1 MKKTIIAASLTALA
15 MGSVFADDTYKYNQA
30 QGEPIKY
37 NKDSPNKGGK
47 LTGGWYYDHAENVND
62 TTNFNHSANSTD
74 ITLTGGTFDE
84 LIGGNHIKQPTYT
97 GTPNVKIGDTK
108 VTMTGGS
115 IEYFIGGSKA
125 NNSDKTTL
133 ITGDV
138 TAVISGGTVTGAGMG
153 INGAEKVS
161 VVGGSCVKST
171 GVKSQGT
178 PASTTAETG
187 NISLSISGGTF
198 TGAVFGGSV
207 ADNYGEKQADS
218 DSSKPKLSIK
228 TGVSSLLIEGGTF
241 NSSEFGVFGGSAA
254 LGKQSSTESSGSSVT
269 IDAKKAVDIKG
280 RVVGGDLLGFGGSDG
295 YATSSKITGSTSV
308 SITGSGNIKTSES
321 VIGGS
326 LLHLTLD
333 GESSSSNISGTSSVF
348 VDAENAT
355 LGDEVIGGSYVRQ
368 RNPKGTNT
376 ASVTVESTSVTIQNG
391 TVKGNVIGGG
401 KVNGLQGTISNTVT
415 GDASVT
421 ISGGTVEG
429 VVIGGGHSKIGQG
442 ASGTMAADVK
452 GQASIQMTG
461 GTVHGVIGG
470 GLSYAYDKTGKFVST
485 SAVGSSAVSI
495 SGNSTVEAIK
505 YLAIGDEVNIS
516 AAVVG
521 GGVSWNKQSSDK
533 TTLKSTSDT
542 SSVVIDGATIN
553 ADVVGGGYAYGSG
566 SETAVKSA
574 ALTISNA
581 ELGSSDKE
589 VNVYAG
595 GIASDNAK
603 SSSVESAQLQI
614 TATTVSG
621 SVYTGGSG
629 VNSTVGTSSAALTDT
644 TVSGELNLE
653 GSDETSIVFNGV
665 NSVGSVAGTAQSYT
679 FNAADNQ
686 NAPVLTVGDGKGTI
700 DLSDAK
706 SIRAK
711 AKAGQTLIDGSVK
724 TDKEIVVVVETP
736 TGDFTYNVGA
746 GTGDG
751 MGITSGGLQIGEST
765 ISGKGEAN
773 TNSKTLSEAFLGS
786 VAFVNQ
792 GAEFIADEGLN
803 AAVRAAQGASGF
815 TAFGAIHGGKS
826 RYETGS
832 HVDLRGT
839 SLAAGAA
846 GRVGG
851 ALIAGFVEAGWA
863 SSDSH
868 VNGARGDADHDYY
881 GVGAALRYDFSTPF
895 YLEGSVRAGS
905 ASTDFDGAFGNASAH
920 FESDAFYA
928 SAHLGGGYVFKLD
941 PVQLDLYGR
950 YTVTYLDNDDTDL
963 GTGYGETLSMSSA
976 STHALR
982 IGGRLTGDFSE
993 TTSWKVGAAYEHVFD
1008 GDAEAEILFGGSAAA
1023 LDVPSLSGNTGI
1035 LELGL
1040 SVKPSAASP
1049 WTADIGVKGY
1059 VGDRRGAAGSISVLY
1074 AF

>member
-15 MGSVFADDTYKYNQA
+15 MGPAFAGASEYEANGQTKIFDGTGSYPSGNS
-30 QGEPIKY
+30 IK
-37 NKDSPNKGGK
+37 
-47 LTGGWYYDHAENVND
+47 LIGGWHYDDKTEKND
-62 TTNFNHSANSTD
+62 LDHSASNTN

-84 LIGGNHIKQPTYT
+84 LIGGNHIRMTEA
-97 GTPNVKIGDTK
+97 GNDDLKIGNTH
-108 VTMTGGS
+108 VTLSGQGS
-115 IEYFIGGSKA
+115 VTYFIGGSKA
-125 NNSDKTTL
+125 NNADSTNLTT
-133 ITGDV
+133 GNV
-138 TAVISGGTVTGAGMG
+138 TAVISGGTVTGSAMSWGNKDK
-153 INGAEKVS
+153 IS
-161 VVGGSCVKST
+161 VVGGSYVKST
-171 GVKSQGT
+171 GAGGGT
-178 PASTTAETG
+178 PASTTAKTG
-187 NISLSISGGTF
+187 DISLSISDGTF

-207 ADNYGEKQADS
+207 ADNYGKEQAS
-218 DSSKPKLSIK
+218 DSSKPDLSIT
-228 TGVSSLLIEGGTF
+228 TGVSSLRIEGGTF
-241 NSSEFGVFGGSAA
+241 QSSNPEKPKDYDFGVFGGSAA
-254 LGKQSSTESSGSSVT
+254 LGQKSSTESSGSSVI
-269 IDAKKAVDIKG
+269 IDAKNDVDITG
-280 RVVGGDLLGFGGSDG
+280 RVVGGDLLGFGGKDN

-308 SITGSGNIKTSES
+308 SITGSEKIETSES

-333 GESSSSNISGTSSVF
+333 GESSSSSISGTSSVF

-368 RNPKGTNT
+368 RDSKVTNT

-429 VVIGGGHSKIGQG
+429 VVIGGG
-442 ASGTMAADVK
+442 
-452 GQASIQMTG
+452 
-461 GTVHGVIGG
+461 
-470 GLSYAYDKTGKFVST
+470 LSYAYDTTGKFVST

-495 SGNSTVEAIK
+495 SGDSTVEAIT
-505 YLAIGDEVNIS
+505 YLAAGDEVNIS

-521 GGVSWNKQSSDK
+521 GGVSWNKKNSET
-533 TTLKSTSDT
+533 TTLTSTSDA

-553 ADVVGGGYAYGSG
+553 DNVVGGGYAYGSG

-574 ALTISNA
+574 SLTISNA
-581 ELGSSDKE
+581 ELGSSGKE

-595 GIASDNAK
+595 GVASANAK
-603 SSSVESAQLQI
+603 SSSVESALLQI
-614 TATTVSG
+614 TATKVSG

-629 VNSTVGTSSAALTDT
+629 ANSTVGTSSASLTDT
-644 TVSGELNLE
+644 TVSGELNFK

-665 NSVGSVAGTAQSYT
+665 NSVGNVTGTAQSYT
-679 FNAADNQ
+679 FNAADDQ
-686 NAPVLTVGDGKGTI
+686 NDPVLTIGDGKGTI
-700 DLSDAK
+700 DLSAAK

-751 MGITSGGLQIGEST
+751 MGISSGGLQIGEST

-803 AAVRAAQGASGF
+803 AAVRAAQGAPGF

-976 STHALR
+976 TTHALR

-1008 GDAEAEILFGGSAAA
+1008 GDAEADILFGGSAAA

>member
-1 MKKTIIAASLTALA
+1 MKKTIIAASLPALA
-15 MGSVFADDTYKYNQA
+15 MGPAFAGASEYEANGQTKIFDGTGSYPSGDS
-30 QGEPIKY
+30 IK
-37 NKDSPNKGGK
+37 
-47 LTGGWYYDHAENVND
+47 LIGGWHYDDKTEKND
-62 TTNFNHSANSTD
+62 LDHSASNTN

-84 LIGGNHIKQPTYT
+84 LIGGNHIRKPNT
-97 GTPNVKIGDTK
+97 GSYDLKIGNTH
-108 VTMTGGS
+108 VTLSGEGS
-115 IEYFIGGSKA
+115 VTYFIGGSKA
-125 NNSDKTTL
+125 NNADNTNLTT
-133 ITGDV
+133 GNV
-138 TAVISGGTVTGAGMG
+138 TAVISGGTVTGSAMSWGNKDK
-153 INGAEKVS
+153 IS
-161 VVGGSCVKST
+161 VVGGSYVKST
-171 GVKSQGT
+171 GAGGGT
-178 PASTTAETG
+178 PASTTAKTG
-187 NISLSISGGTF
+187 DISLSISDGTF

-207 ADNYGEKQADS
+207 ADNYGKEQAS
-218 DSSKPKLSIK
+218 DSSKPHLSIT

-254 LGKQSSTESSGSSVT
+254 LGQKSSTESSGSSVI
-269 IDAKKAVDIKG
+269 IDAKNDVDITG
-280 RVVGGDLLGFGGSDG
+280 RVVGGDLLGFGGKDN

-308 SITGSGNIKTSES
+308 SITGSEKIETSES

-333 GESSSSNISGTSSVF
+333 GESSSSSISGTSSVF

-368 RNPKGTNT
+368 RDSKVTNT

-442 ASGTMAADVK
+442 ASGTMAADVE

-470 GLSYAYDKTGKFVST
+470 GLSYAYDTTGKFVST

-495 SGNSTVEAIK
+495 SGDSTVEAIT
-505 YLAIGDEVNIS
+505 YLAAGDEVNIS

-521 GGVSWNKQSSDK
+521 GGVSWNKKNSET
-533 TTLKSTSDT
+533 TTLTSTSDA

-553 ADVVGGGYAYGSG
+553 DNVVGGGYAYGSG

-574 ALTISNA
+574 SLTISNA
-581 ELGSSDKE
+581 ELGSSGKE

-595 GIASDNAK
+595 GVASANAK
-603 SSSVESAQLQI
+603 SSSVESALLQI
-614 TATTVSG
+614 TATKVSG

-629 VNSTVGTSSAALTDT
+629 ANSTVGTSSASLTDT
-644 TVSGELNLE
+644 TVSGELNFK

-665 NSVGSVAGTAQSYT
+665 NSVGNVTGTAQSYT
-679 FNAADNQ
+679 FNAADDQ
-686 NAPVLTVGDGKGTI
+686 NDPVLTIGDGKGTI
-700 DLSDAK
+700 DLSAAK

-751 MGITSGGLQIGEST
+751 MGISSGGLQIGEST

-803 AAVRAAQGASGF
+803 AAVRAAQGAPGC

-976 STHALR
+976 TTHALR

-1008 GDAEAEILFGGSAAA
+1008 GDAEADILFGGSAAA

-1040 SVKPSAASP
+1040 SVKPSTASP

>member
-15 MGSVFADDTYKYNQA
+15 MGPAFAGASEYEANGQTKIFDGTGSYPSGDSIKLIGGGHYDDKTETNVFD
-30 QGEPIKY
+30 
-37 NKDSPNKGGK
+37 
-47 LTGGWYYDHAENVND
+47 
-62 TTNFNHSANSTD
+62 HSASNTN

-84 LIGGNHIKQPTYT
+84 LIGGNHIRKPNT
-97 GTPNVKIGDTK
+97 GSYDLKIGNTH
-108 VTMTGGS
+108 VTLSGEGS
-115 IEYFIGGSKA
+115 VTYFIGGSKA
-125 NNSDKTTL
+125 NNADNTNLTT
-133 ITGDV
+133 GNV
-138 TAVISGGTVTGAGMG
+138 TAAISGGTVTGSAMSWGD
-153 INGAEKVS
+153 KVS
-161 VVGGSCVKST
+161 VIGGSYVKST
-171 GVKSQGT
+171 GNKDYGI
-178 PASTTAETG
+178 PALTTAETG
-187 NISLSISGGTF
+187 DISLSISGGTF

-207 ADNYGEKQADS
+207 ADNYGKEQAS
-218 DSSKPKLSIK
+218 DSSKPHLSIT

-254 LGKQSSTESSGSSVT
+254 LGQKSSTESSGSSVI
-269 IDAKKAVDIKG
+269 IDAKKDVDITG
-280 RVVGGDLLGFGGSDG
+280 RVVGGDLLGFGGSG
-295 YATSSKITGSTSV
+295 KNATSSTINGSTSV
-308 SITGSGNIKTSES
+308 SITGSKKIATSES

-333 GESSSSNISGTSSVF
+333 GESSSSSISGTSSVF

-368 RNPKGTNT
+368 RNPNGTNT
-376 ASVTVESTSVTIQNG
+376 ANVTVESTSVTIQNG
-391 TVKGNVIGGG
+391 TIKGNVIGGG
-401 KVNGLQGTISNTVT
+401 KVNGLKGTISNTVT

-442 ASGTMAADVK
+442 ASGNMAADVE

-470 GLSYAYDKTGKFVST
+470 GLSYAYDKTGDFVST
-485 SAVGSSAVSI
+485 SSVGSSVVSI
-495 SGNSTVEAIK
+495 SGDSTVEALT
-505 YLAIGDEVNIS
+505 YLAAGDKVNIS

-521 GGVSWNKQSSDK
+521 GGVSWNKLDNAT
-533 TTLKSTSDT
+533 TTLTSTSDT
-542 SSVVIDGATIN
+542 SLVVIDGATIN
-553 ADVVGGGYAYGSG
+553 DNVVGGGYAYGSG

-581 ELGSSDKE
+581 ELGSFGKE

-595 GIASDNAK
+595 GIASGSAK
-603 SSSVESAQLQI
+603 SSVESAQLQI

-629 VNSTVGTSSAALTDT
+629 ANSTVGTSSASLTDT
-644 TVSGELNLE
+644 TVSGELNLK
-653 GSDETSIVFNGV
+653 GSDKTSIVFTGV
-665 NSVGSVAGTAQSYT
+665 NSVGSVTGTAQSYT
-679 FNAADNQ
+679 FNAADDQ
-686 NAPVLTVGDGKGTI
+686 NAPVLTVGDGTGAI
-700 DLSDAK
+700 DLSEAK

-724 TDKEIVVVVETP
+724 TDKDIVVVVETP
-736 TGDFTYNVGA
+736 TGDFTYNVEA
-746 GTGDG
+746 GTGNG

-846 GRVGG
+846 GRVGS

-941 PVQLDLYGR
+941 PVQLDLYGH

-976 STHALR
+976 TTHALR

-1008 GDAEAEILFGGSAAA
+1008 GDAEADILFGGSAAA

-1040 SVKPSAASP
+1040 SVKPSASSP

-1059 VGDRRGAAGSISVLY
+1059 VGDRRGAAGNISVLY